1 MLNDKFSLEDLVKL
15 HGTDA
20 TSMDNAISQMASQMM
35 ERRDQIIELFCQT
48 FIASQEILTP
58 SQLRELFAN
67 AELECTMG
75 ENFSQTFRIKVKDRN
90 DETV

>member
-15 HGTDA
+15 HGADEI
-20 TSMDNAISQMASQMM
+20 SMDNAISQMASQMM
-35 ERRDQIIELFCQT
+35 EKRNQIIELFCQT
-48 FIASQEILTP
+48 FIAAQEILTP

-67 AELECTMG
+67 TELECIMG
-75 ENFSQTFRIKVKDRN
+75 KDFSQTFRIKIKDRN